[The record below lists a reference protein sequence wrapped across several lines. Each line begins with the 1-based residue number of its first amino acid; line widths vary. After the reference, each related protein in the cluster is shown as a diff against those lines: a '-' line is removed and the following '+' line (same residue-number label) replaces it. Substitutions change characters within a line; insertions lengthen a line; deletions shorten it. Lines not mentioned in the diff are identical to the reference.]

1 MDRKKIFEIFA
12 GFLAVMLAFTILSRA
27 VSGASMARVETV
39 KISTGTI
46 EHKVVGSGKVEA
58 GKEIAVYTE
67 SGQRVKEIFVRE
79 GQTVQ
84 EGDLLFQ
91 VDLDELEEQIIMA
104 RQEIEKTKLQNQD
117 AQSSRNLEQ
126 QNREIAQSRAAEDY
140 NQAVTQGDADIAKA
154 KAAWDAAE
162 AALQEFLQ
170 NSSQANKGSEI
181 NISSNSNKIGN
192 VPLKSQGR
200 EVKNYLKMK
209 GIESGNAKGEDGNE
223 NHIESD
229 REKENNNI
237 ENRTDINNNNDNN
250 KENST
255 EDNNA
260 KNHIEDNDVE
270 NHIEDN
276 NAKNH
281 IEDNDVENHME
292 NNTQSNNDS
301 ENNEGNTGEMEGNA
315 EWEEQKAA
323 LEHAIA
329 EAKANYE
336 AAVSSRT
343 DNIRAAA
350 RALED
355 ASRQPATDSTAKQNE
370 ITKQQQE
377 LTLNKLL
384 ALQQAEGKIISP
396 VRGMVTQILIT
407 TGDFTSE
414 GTAIRLADISQ
425 GTRLVASVDKSNEK
439 YISKGSPV
447 NITISGSKDKITNY
461 TVSNIK
467 ENEEDK
473 TLLDVTIDLPE
484 GVLDSGISADIEIL
498 QKSKNYSTVLPVQA
512 IHEEQNNYYVFI
524 LQEEKGVMGT
534 ELVVKRLNV
543 EIQDKNNTD
552 AALGDGILTGDQE
565 VVSNSS
571 RAISE
576 GNRVRKKE

>member
-170 NSSQANKGSEI
+170 NSSQANRGSEI
-181 NISSNSNKIGN
+181 NISSNFNKIGN
-192 VPLKSQGR
+192 VPLKSQGI
-200 EVKNYLKMK
+200 EVKNYLKIK
-209 GIESGNAKGEDGNE
+209 GIESSNVKAEDGNE

-237 ENRTDINNNNDNN
+237 ENSTDINNNNDNN

-270 NHIEDN
+270 NHIE
-276 NAKNH
+276 
-281 IEDNDVENHME
+281 

-301 ENNEGNTGEMEGNA
+301 ENNEGNTGETEGNA

-473 TLLDVTIDLPE
+473 TLLNVTIDLPE